1 MNYSLG
7 VALGHSSAAVLLK
20 GSEIIYAI
28 EEEKIARVKG
38 LTSFPSLSINYILD
52 KENISINDLD
62 SVSIGCKNII
72 EFCFNLRSLF
82 RYFKKKSL
90 FHTLLGYSFD
100 AFNIIFPFN
109 NLKKSVIMYFF
120 FKLMQDF
127 GFKKEKIFFFDHH
140 LCHALSAIKCSP
152 YKGGVVFTMDGK
164 GDGFSS
170 TLSYFDENN
179 IYEIDKTE
187 DLNSIGQLYQAVT
200 IYLGFK
206 HNRHEG
212 KITGLAAYG
221 DFQKTLST
229 FQKCITIKNGKII
242 NQLNNNLEDSIKALK
257 KIKNKKLINES
268 YLRRLDK
275 SLMKFAISF
284 EIFFDF
290 FEKNFSNISREDI
303 AAGLQKHTEDLITLY
318 LKKNLPTNKKFDICL
333 AGGVFANV
341 KVNQKIFE
349 LSFVK
354 NIFVQP
360 AMDDSG
366 TALGAAIAKLNEK
379 INFKT
384 IYLGSSYKI
393 KEFDTYLKENKINFK
408 RSENYHCEIAK
419 FLNEGKIVG
428 RFNGRL
434 EWGPRAL
441 GNRSILVKAD
451 DYSINEILNK
461 RLNRTEFMPFAPM
474 IIDTEAKTFLKNYT
488 IDNIASRYMT
498 VTFDIK
504 SSLSK
509 KIKGSI
515 HIDNTARPQVLFKE
529 DNLEM
534 YNILKEYKKLSKVGV
549 LLNTSFNLHEEPIID
564 SPILGIIALE
574 KGAIDILSVE
584 NYLIYG
590 NEN

>member
-1 MNYSLG
+1 
-7 VALGHSSAAVLLK
+7 
-20 GSEIIYAI
+20 
-28 EEEKIARVKG
+28 
-38 LTSFPSLSINYILD
+38 
-52 KENISINDLD
+52 
-62 SVSIGCKNII
+62 
-72 EFCFNLRSLF
+72 
-82 RYFKKKSL
+82 
-90 FHTLLGYSFD
+90 
-100 AFNIIFPFN
+100 
-109 NLKKSVIMYFF
+109 
-120 FKLMQDF
+120 
-127 GFKKEKIFFFDHH
+127 
-140 LCHALSAIKCSP
+140 
-152 YKGGVVFTMDGK
+152 
-164 GDGFSS
+164 
-170 TLSYFDENN
+170 
-179 IYEIDKTE
+179 
-187 DLNSIGQLYQAVT
+187 
-200 IYLGFK
+200 
-206 HNRHEG
+206 
-212 KITGLAAYG
+212 
-221 DFQKTLST
+221 
-229 FQKCITIKNGKII
+229 
-242 NQLNNNLEDSIKALK
+242 
-257 KIKNKKLINES
+257 
-268 YLRRLDK
+268 
-275 SLMKFAISF
+275 
-284 EIFFDF
+284 
-290 FEKNFSNISREDI
+290 
-303 AAGLQKHTEDLITLY
+303 
-318 LKKNLPTNKKFDICL
+318 
-333 AGGVFANV
+333 
-341 KVNQKIFE
+341 
-349 LSFVK
+349 
-354 NIFVQP
+354 
-360 AMDDSG
+360 MDDSG

-408 RSENYHCEIAK
+408 RSENYHSEIAK

-474 IIDTEAKTFLKNYT
+474 IIDTDAKKFLKNYT

-498 VTFDIK
+498 VTYDIK

-534 YNILKEYKKLSKVGV
+534 YNILQEYKKLSKVGV